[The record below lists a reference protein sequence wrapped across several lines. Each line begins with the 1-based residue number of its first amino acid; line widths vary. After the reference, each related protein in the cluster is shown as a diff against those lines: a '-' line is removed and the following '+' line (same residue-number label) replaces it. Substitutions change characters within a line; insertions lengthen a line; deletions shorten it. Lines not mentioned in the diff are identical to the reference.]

1 MPSLEYLSSADWVW
15 QSFTIAAALFQV
27 ARNASQRSLS
37 DLTSPM
43 GATYVRFLFGLPV
56 AIIWL
61 AILMPVFGWHM
72 ANPGAFLMWCLLGG
86 VIQILGNACLLMA
99 MKERSFMLSVA
110 YSKTEA
116 IQAALLAI
124 VLLGESIRLG
134 VGVALIIA
142 TAGVMMI
149 TLSRGTLRELGLA
162 GALKSP
168 GALWGLLCGALFGY
182 GATIYRAASLAS
194 EATPFI
200 AAAYTLITVLLIQSV
215 ILTVYLRL
223 RSPQTFGAIWRNARL
238 AAFSGAMGGLASLC
252 WFTAMALHTIA
263 DVRAL
268 GLTEMLFSY
277 LASRRLYR
285 EGITPAELI
294 GSILIGGAALALI
307 YVS

>member
-1 MPSLEYLSSADWVW
+1 MPSIEYLSSADWVW
-15 QSFTIAAALFQV
+15 QAFTIAAALFQV
-27 ARNASQRSLS
+27 ARNTSQRTLS
-37 DLTSPM
+37 DRISAI

-56 AIIWL
+56 AILWL
-61 AILMPVFGWHM
+61 ALLFPVFGWHM
-72 ANPGAFLMWCLLGG
+72 ANPGAFLMWCLIGG
-86 VIQILGNACLLMA
+86 VVQILGNGCLLLA
-99 MKERSFMLSVA
+99 MRERSFMLAVA

-124 VLLGESIRLG
+124 VLLGEAIRMG

-149 TLSRGTLRELGLA
+149 TLGRGTLREVGLA
-162 GALKSP
+162 GALKSR

-182 GATIYRAASLAS
+182 GATLYRAAALAS

-215 ILTVYLRL
+215 ILTIYLVVRA
-223 RSPQTFGAIWRNARL
+223 PQTFAGIRSSVRL
-238 AAFSGAMGGLASLC
+238 CLFSGAMGGLASLC

-285 EGITPAELI
+285 EGITRAELA
-294 GSILIGGAALALI
+294 GSVLIGGAALALI
-307 YVS
+307 YVN